1 MSCTID
7 HLRIHHRVSARQ
19 DIVDLSGNFLGCGE
33 SGVLRDLSLDM
44 KRREIHLILEQEG
57 AEVDLCFALDARE
70 GPRNGHMREYF
81 TMGDCIPPIGH
92 STWETQERQ
101 HSPALESLSGDAPAS
116 TDPDWFQQVVM
127 LEELGYFL
135 EAANVVRLALPH
147 HRASYIVAEMYLERM
162 VRQRQAGDEA
172 GSLVSFKR
180 ADFWILLYASYAT
193 NSGEGAALIAERKQF
208 RKSLVTH
215 FGSDPES
222 EPTSRTHSYNS

>member
-1 MSCTID
+1 
-7 HLRIHHRVSARQ
+7 
-19 DIVDLSGNFLGCGE
+19 
-33 SGVLRDLSLDM
+33 
-44 KRREIHLILEQEG
+44 
-57 AEVDLCFALDARE
+57 
-70 GPRNGHMREYF
+70 
-81 TMGDCIPPIGH
+81 
-92 STWETQERQ
+92 
-101 HSPALESLSGDAPAS
+101 
-116 TDPDWFQQVVM
+116 M